1 MPAAARPSEHD
12 RNGIAACAG
21 TEAEM
26 DLEEARRVV
35 KERKPGVE
43 GYVQHVTAC
52 AVIYANH
59 MTTRHGNTHFGQRR
73 STLRRRAISDGH

>member
-1 MPAAARPSEHD
+1 
-12 RNGIAACAG
+12 
-21 TEAEM
+21 M

-59 MTTRHGNTHFGQRR
+59 MTTRHGNAHFGQRR
-73 STLRRRAISDGH
+73 STLRRRAISDGHRPILWQQAPNS